1 MRFFAPIAG
10 IFGLAL
16 LTGLVGYFGFASV
29 MQAVVSS
36 EWATVL
42 VVLARAIALAGCGI
56 GWWCLL
62 APKGP
67 PPRVFIALR
76 FIREAINGL
85 FPFAVVGGDIIGA
98 RLLSHFG
105 VAMSLAVASVL
116 IDIFVQVVSLLIYVG
131 VGVAIVLD
139 VPGPH
144 RLSTVTFV
152 MMAIALPAVAGFF
165 LALNFGA
172 FDPVV
177 RWLVAFGE
185 KRRWSVFAHVVDLGD
200 RLQMIW
206 RNHRGLSASL
216 FVHVVTVFF
225 GAAEVWIAFY
235 FMGHPVSVAAAIAIE
250 SIGQGGKAAAFM
262 LPGGIGVQDGTMI
275 AAAAIF
281 GVPVEVALA
290 MALIKRVPDLVLGIP
305 SLLMWQALEGRRLF
319 ARRRSV
325 GSP

>member
-1 MRFFAPIAG
+1 MRIFAPIAG
-10 IFGLAL
+10 ILGLAL
-16 LTGLVGYFGFASV
+16 LTGLVAYFGFASV
-29 MQAVVSS
+29 MEAALSS
-36 EWATVL
+36 KWGTAL
-42 VVLARAIALAGCGI
+42 VVLARAVALAGCGI

-62 APKGP
+62 TPNGP
-67 PPRVFIALR
+67 GAYVFIALR
-76 FIREAINGL
+76 FIREAINAL

-98 RLLSHFG
+98 RLLAHFG
-105 VAMSLAVASVL
+105 PAMSLAIASVL

-131 VGVAIVLD
+131 TGVAIVLD

-152 MMAIALPAVAGFF
+152 MLAVALPAVAAFF

-185 KRRWSVFAHVVDLGD
+185 KRQWSIFAHVIDLGD
-200 RLQMIW
+200 RLQQIW
-206 RNHRGLSASL
+206 RNHRGLSGSF
-216 FVHVVTVFF
+216 FVHLATVFF
-225 GAAEVWIAFY
+225 GAVEVWIAFY

-275 AAAAIF
+275 AASAIF
-281 GVPVEVALA
+281 GVPAEVALA

-305 SLLMWQALEGRRLF
+305 SLLLWQALEGRRLF
-319 ARRRSV
+319 SQRNSAS
-325 GSP
+325 G